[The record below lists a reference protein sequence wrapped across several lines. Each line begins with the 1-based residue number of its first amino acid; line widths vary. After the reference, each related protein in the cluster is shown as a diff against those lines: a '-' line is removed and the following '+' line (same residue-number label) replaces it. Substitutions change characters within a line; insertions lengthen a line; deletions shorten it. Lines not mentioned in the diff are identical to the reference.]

1 MPKLM
6 NLPLLLTGSST
17 AVTYDTI
24 KPVMD
29 ALTAQ
34 ITVSNVVTFLAAIV
48 TACVGFA
55 FMWWGYG
62 MAKGKLMKAFKK
74 GKV

>member
-6 NLPLLLTGSST
+6 NLPLLLTGGS
-17 AVTYDTI
+17 AVTYETLS
-24 KPVMD
+24 PVMD

-34 ITVSNVVTFLAAIV
+34 ITVSNVVTFLGAVIG
-48 TACVGFA
+48 ACVGFA